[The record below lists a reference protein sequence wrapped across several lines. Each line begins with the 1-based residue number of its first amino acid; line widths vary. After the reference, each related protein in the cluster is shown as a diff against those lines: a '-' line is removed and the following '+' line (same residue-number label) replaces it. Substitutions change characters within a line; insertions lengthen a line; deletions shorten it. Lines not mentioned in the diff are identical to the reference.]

1 MATLSGNVS
10 KLHRKVALVI
20 GNQSYSKRPLAN
32 SVNDANDLADA
43 LRIIG
48 FQVTLGVDCTHQKMA
63 NLIDAFGD
71 KIQDQDLVMFYFA
84 GHGFQYKEQNYLLPV
99 DADEKIKRETN
110 IKFNSINAQETLES
124 LSSQTSYVTIFILD
138 CCREYLFDDTSKFR
152 GAKSSGSGLHAM
164 IAPGGTLLQFACA
177 PGSLA
182 ADGGG
187 QDRNGLY
194 TKHLLKQISV
204 PNKHV
209 DLIFSS
215 VGAEVYKESKGKQM
229 PYRVSS
235 VMIDDNIYLN
245 AIDADSKR
253 LPSPSSKRTPVPTT
267 SCKPS
272 GEHKPQPTLPKPSYS
287 VNIPADVTE

>member
-1 MATLSGNVS
+1 TMATLSGSMS
-10 KLHRKVALVI
+10 KMHRKVALVI
-20 GNQSYSKRPLAN
+20 ANQSYSKRPLAN

-48 FQVTLGVDCTHQKMA
+48 FEVTLGADCTHQEMA
-63 NLIDAFGD
+63 NLIDDFAD

-84 GHGFQYKEQNYLLPV
+84 GH
-99 DADEKIKRETN
+99 
-110 IKFNSINAQETLES
+110 ETLES

-152 GAKSSGSGLHAM
+152 GAKSSSSGLHAM

-194 TKHLLKQISV
+194 TKHLLKQIAV
-204 PNKHV
+204 PNQHI

-235 VMIDDNIYLN
+235 IMIAENIYLN
-245 AIDADSKR
+245 PIDADSKWS
-253 LPSPSSKRTPVPTT
+253 PSPSSKRTPA
-267 SCKPS
+267 
-272 GEHKPQPTLPKPSYS
+272 PKT
-287 VNIPADVTE
+287 VNIVTKF